1 MKQVRNVK
9 NNLYESTEEREEE
22 DQIPVTTRKR
32 PPRYAVSEKKPP
44 SVPKFVSGHN
54 WLTLAAFAVVVALI
68 AAAFF
73 VLGFKVGRK
82 YEQKSMASVLNTS
95 SSSSSDGE
103 EDTDPGWN
111 APDYVDYQPL
121 VKNEYSRP
129 DIKLEEI
136 NAVVVHYVA
145 DPTAT
150 AAQTR
155 AYFNNLAITHY
166 TWASSHFVVG
176 LEGEVLQLIPLTE
189 WAYCSNERNKDTVSI
204 ECCHPEEDGKFTDA
218 TYDSLVKLV
227 ADLCREY
234 SLDPLKDVI
243 RHYDVTGKMCPLYF
257 VEHEDAWHE
266 FLTDVAAAVT
276 ASNN

>member
-1 MKQVRNVK
+1 MN
-9 NNLYESTEEREEE
+9 NNLYNSTEERETEE
-22 DQIPVTTRKR
+22 GIPVSTRNRR
-32 PPRYAVSEKKPP
+32 PRRLLSEKKSPADRNNGFAR
-44 SVPKFVSGHN
+44 K
-54 WLTLAAFAVVVALI
+54 WLTLAVFAAVI
-68 AAAFF
+68 AAICAAFF

-82 YEQKSMASVLNTS
+82 YEQKSMASVLNSSSS
-95 SSSSSDGE
+95 SSSSSDEE

-111 APDYVDYQPL
+111 APDYVEYQPI

-176 LEGEVLQLIPLTE
+176 LDGEVLQLIPLTE

-234 SLDPLKDVI
+234 KLDPLKDVI
-243 RHYDVTGKMCPLYF
+243 RHYDVTGKLCPLYF

-276 ASNN
+276 ASGN

>member
-1 MKQVRNVK
+1 M
-9 NNLYESTEEREEE
+9 NNNQYYSSSELEREEE
-22 DQIPVTTRKR
+22 QIPVSTGKRPSRVSDTERKR
-32 PPRYAVSEKKPP
+32 RFEHKNGSGPNWFALAV
-44 SVPKFVSGHN
+44 FA
-54 WLTLAAFAVVVALI
+54 LAVAAI
-68 AAAFF
+68 CAAFF

-82 YEQKSMASVLNTS
+82 YEQKSMAAVLNQ
-95 SSSSSDGE
+95 SSSSSDTE
-103 EDTDPGWN
+103 EDTDSGWN
-111 APDYVDYQPL
+111 APDYVEYQPII
-121 VKNEYSRP
+121 KNEYSRP

-176 LEGEVLQLIPLTE
+176 LDGEVLQLIPLTE

-234 SLDPLKDVI
+234 DLDPRTDVI

-257 VEHEDAWHE
+257 VEHEDAWRE

>member
-1 MKQVRNVK
+1 MRQVFPVNNDLRTNVE
-9 NNLYESTEEREEE
+9 ESIPEE
-22 DQIPVTTRKR
+22 DQIPIRGRGTTPRRTSPERK
-32 PPRYAVSEKKPP
+32 PGKPEKTSKFPNIIKYAFFALVI
-44 SVPKFVSGHN
+44 
-54 WLTLAAFAVVVALI
+54 AAI
-68 AAAFF
+68 CAAFF
-73 VLGFKVGRK
+73 FLGFTVGKKMYQRA
-82 YEQKSMASVLNTS
+82 ASSVAS
-95 SSSSSDGE
+95 AAAEE

-111 APDYVDYQPL
+111 APDYVDYQPI

-155 AYFNNLAITHY
+155 AYFNNLAVTHY

-204 ECCHPEEDGKFTDA
+204 ECCHPEEDGKFTDE
-218 TYDSLVKLV
+218 TYASLVQLV

-234 SLDPLKDVI
+234 DLDPRTDVI
-243 RHYDVTGKMCPLYF
+243 RHYDVTGKLCPLYF
-257 VEHEDAWHE
+257 VEHEDAWRE
-266 FLTDVAAAVT
+266 FLTDVAAKVT
-276 ASNN
+276 LSKSS

>member
-1 MKQVRNVK
+1 MNRVRIVNTDRYNSLV
-9 NNLYESTEEREEE
+9 EQEAEE
-22 DQIPVTTRKR
+22 DRIPVRTRGR
-32 PPRYAVSEKKPP
+32 APLRGAERKP
-44 SVPKFVSGHN
+44 SGAGPDF
-54 WLTLAAFAVVVALI
+54 LKLAAFALAIALI
-68 AAAFF
+68 CGAFF
-73 VLGFKVGRK
+73 ALGFFFGRRHARTVPVPAPN
-82 YEQKSMASVLNTS
+82 SSASE
-95 SSSSSDGE
+95 D

-111 APDYVDYQPL
+111 APDYVDYQPI

-176 LEGEVLQLIPLTE
+176 LDGEVLQLIPLTE

-234 SLDPLKDVI
+234 KLDPLKDVI
-243 RHYDVTGKMCPLYF
+243 RHYDVTGKICPKYF
-257 VEHEDAWHE
+257 VDHEDAWRE
-266 FLTDVAAAVT
+266 FLTDVAAKMT
-276 ASNN
+276 AAK

>member
-1 MKQVRNVK
+1 MNRVRTV
-9 NNLYESTEEREEE
+9 NNNGYNLGGVGTEEE
-22 DQIPVTTRKR
+22 QIPLSSRNRAPRNAPQGR
-32 PPRYAVSEKKPP
+32 PPVR
-44 SVPKFVSGHN
+44 SGKRSGLN
-54 WLTLAAFAVVVALI
+54 YLMLALFAVVIALI
-68 AAAFF
+68 CAAFLI
-73 VLGFKVGRK
+73 LGIYIGRK
-82 YEQKSMASVLNTS
+82 TVLKSYAPAANTA
-95 SSSSSDGE
+95 E
-103 EDTDPGWN
+103 EEADDDPGWN
-111 APDYVDYQPL
+111 APDYVEYDPI

-176 LEGEVLQLIPLTE
+176 LDGEVLQLIPLTE

-234 SLDPLKDVI
+234 DLDPKTDVI

-257 VEHEDAWHE
+257 VEHEDAWE
-266 FLTDVAAAVT
+266 TFLSDVAEEF
-276 ASNN
+276 ASKQ